1 MVNKVLQCRQDDGCS
16 ATQAHMYISTSIMN
30 LLQSSLSA
38 CSAHP
43 ANRVV
48 ETARCI
54 LHTSAFFTPP
64 LSTQPQF
71 CPKQPV
77 SGPRGEANVH

>member
-1 MVNKVLQCRQDDGCS
+1 MVNKVLRCRQDCS
-16 ATQAHMYISTSIMN
+16 AAQAHMYISTSIMN

-54 LHTSAFFTPP
+54 LHTSAFFTP
-64 LSTQPQF
+64 
-71 CPKQPV
+71 
-77 SGPRGEANVH
+77 VHSSHQCTLQRDAMVGW